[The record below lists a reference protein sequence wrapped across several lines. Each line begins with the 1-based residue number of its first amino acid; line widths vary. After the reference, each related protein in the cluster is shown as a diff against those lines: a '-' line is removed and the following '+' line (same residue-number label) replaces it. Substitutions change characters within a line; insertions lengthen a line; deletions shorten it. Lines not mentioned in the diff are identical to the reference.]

1 MNKISHVICQLVE
14 YVFWEECLPELMK
27 KLAKVKCNILDFDE
41 VSSTFEGVLIG
52 F

>member
-1 MNKISHVICQLVE
+1 ML
-14 YVFWEECLPELMK
+14 YVNWWNMFFWEECLPELMK
-27 KLAKVKCNILDFDE
+27 KLAKVKYNILDFDE